1 MAPKTPR
8 KRKGSEPDLFARPDI
23 RDALVP
29 VIQDSITDRMGEKKK
44 YDTQAE
50 AEVRLRAIEAG
61 LLGAPD
67 PPDPDEEVARFGREE
82 CAAGRHDWDTDGEVD
97 ACCRPGCGFKMP
109 SVPFDLDRQ
118 RQPDG
123 AVCICEGAEPHSHLS
138 KEMAAS
144 MNAEIAKWSAG
155 PFHRIHLTEPMP
167 PGITRVPT
175 PSRHLMVVRDM
186 DDVNDTGPM
195 HKRVDFDQAVAGSLV
210 KVAPVVTGEQHASI
224 DWAAVE
230 KRLREENGA
239 AGVVIAPDV
248 RKTPSQSKATR
259 VGQAATVS
267 ADAAIREWAAGMP
280 GVPPDELEDAVALAI
295 SLATAAGL

>member
-1 MAPKTPR
+1 MMAAKKPR
-8 KRKGSEPDLFARPDI
+8 KRKSDLLIDGLTPNDGLFQSAQVEAFAKLV
-23 RDALVP
+23 DAADTCVDSLQIVP
-29 VIQDSITDRMGEKKK
+29 IEKKR
-44 YDTQAE
+44 DTS
-50 AEVRLRAIEAG
+50 
-61 LLGAPD
+61 
-67 PPDPDEEVARFGREE
+67 EEVVRFGREE

-97 ACCRPGCGFKMP
+97 ACCRPGCGFETT
-109 SVPFDLDRQ
+109 SESRGSLNR
-118 RQPDG
+118 PD
-123 AVCICEGAEPHSHLS
+123 IRIPTRE
-138 KEMAAS
+138 EMVAR
-144 MNAEIAKWSAG
+144 MNAEIATWPDS
-155 PFHRIHLTEPMP
+155 FRRIHLTEPMP

-175 PSRHLMVVRDM
+175 ASRHLMVVRDM
-186 DDVNDTGPM
+186 DDVNDTGSM
-195 HKRVDFDQAVAGSLV
+195 HKRADFDQACNGSLV
-210 KVAPVVTGEQHASI
+210 KVAPVVTGEQHESI

>member
-1 MAPKTPR
+1 MMATKKPR
-8 KRKGSEPDLFARPDI
+8 KRKSELLIDGLTPNDGLFQSAQVEAFAI
-23 RDALVP
+23 
-29 VIQDSITDRMGEKKK
+29 EKKR
-44 YDTQAE
+44 DTPGE

-97 ACCRPGCGFKMP
+97 VCCRPGCGFQTT
-109 SVPFDLDRQ
+109 SESRGSLNR
-118 RQPDG
+118 PD
-123 AVCICEGAEPHSHLS
+123 IRIPTRE
-138 KEMAAS
+138 EMVAR
-144 MNAEIAKWSAG
+144 MNAEIATWPDS
-155 PFHRIHLTEPMP
+155 FHRIHLTEPMP

-210 KVAPVVTGEQHASI
+210 KVAPVVTGEQHESI

-267 ADAAIREWAAGMP
+267 ADAAIREWATGMP